1 MCSRKEAQVTRMP
14 ADKPDLIVDPG
25 DLPATARELRDLLA
39 ASGRFFDRGI
49 PVKIVPDANG
59 RAPTATE
66 LTPNKVVIAAHDFCR
81 PVREQ
86 GDKLVRVTLPQRVG
100 RMYLDLAG
108 EWDLPPLA
116 GITTA
121 PVLAPDG
128 TVRTAEGYDP
138 MTQLWCARVPPLH
151 IPEHPRQEE
160 TEAAL
165 RVLRQTVRSFPFAD
179 APRIHDQSLGAEVVD
194 LDQPPYLDESTFLV
208 GLVTAI
214 CRPELWLA
222 PGFLVRAPEISGA
235 GSGKG
240 LLMRSVCAI
249 AFGIQPRAFTKGGEP
264 AGARQETGI
273 RPHRSR
279 TDAFSRQRERLD
291 SAVRHF
297 GIGLDRAASARA
309 SPRPHR
315 DGCVE

>member
-249 AFGIQPRAFTKGGEP
+249 AFGRRPTMKVMPRRAMPVPRKSWATCS
-264 AGARQETGI
+264 GANR
-273 RPHRSR
+273 
-279 TDAFSRQRERLD
+279 
-291 SAVRHF
+291 
-297 GIGLDRAASARA
+297 
-309 SPRPHR
+309 
-315 DGCVE
+315 